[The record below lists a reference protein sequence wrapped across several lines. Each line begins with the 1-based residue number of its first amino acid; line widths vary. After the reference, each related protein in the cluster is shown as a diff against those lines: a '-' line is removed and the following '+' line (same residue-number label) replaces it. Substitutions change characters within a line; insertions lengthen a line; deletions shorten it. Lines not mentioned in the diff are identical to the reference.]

1 MKRRLLISQIIF
13 ALLIPCSNITAFAI
27 QNEVSNED
35 VEYSEFS
42 ISRDDLENG
51 KKESCKVTVSMP
63 YEYSTNIPKT
73 PIKETPKNNNVQT
86 GDNTNIFLYSSLFLT
101 SCLGLTYS
109 KIRRKK

>member
-1 MKRRLLISQIIF
+1 
-13 ALLIPCSNITAFAI
+13 
-27 QNEVSNED
+27 
-35 VEYSEFS
+35 
-42 ISRDDLENG
+42 
-51 KKESCKVTVSMP
+51 MP

-73 PIKETPKNNNVQT
+73 PVKETPKNNNVQT